1 MLPTSHDHEF
11 TNVSLVSHILAKFN
25 ILQIFLFLT
34 ARYGKPG
41 VEFYGEHENEATV
54 TQICFIPGQ
63 GRLISLTTDNTLHLW
78 EIGSP
83 GHLVEKKSTS
93 MEGRLKKVS
102 VMCLEPSKKR
112 LLLGVESGNIY
123 HLVIS
128 KFAVEKDNIIYQ
140 DKAMKGAPEDFKVNP
155 GAVEALLVQPNE
167 PCRLLIGYTRG
178 LIVLWDA
185 KAEAPLQTYVAS
197 QQLESLAWRNDG
209 SQFVSA
215 HNDGS
220 YVVWS
225 TQGSA
230 EPLEPPNTP
239 YGPYPCKAISKVDWA
254 HENGT
259 AWIVFAGGMP
269 RASYSDKF
277 TVTVMKGEEKHS
289 VFDLSSKVID
299 FKLVAGGERNV
310 PESLLILA
318 EEELVAVDLTEDAW
332 PVYPLP
338 YLNSIHASA
347 VTCIAHVEDVCKEV
361 YEKVAAA
368 GKEDRRVRF
377 SERAWPM
384 CGGDVPEAAGGEDG
398 SRDVLVTGHE
408 DGSVKIWACG
418 TVSLSLLASARTNKF
433 FVGDEL
439 DEPPPENEDGDE
451 EEEDEW
457 PPFRKV
463 GQYDPYSDD
472 PRLAV
477 KKLWFCPSSGRLAV
491 GGTAGQVV
499 VFELS
504 EAAAERP
511 LQVVRSD
518 LVTEKE
524 GFAWKGHSALDTR
537 AGDVKMPPG
546 FQPRTVLQVSPPASI
561 NSIGSCSEWGLLA
574 AGTAHGLVIFDCAHA
589 AVIFTKCTLNAQ
601 GTLQFSRVSSRPTL
615 TLNSYISDIANADDN
630 PMSRRKSLKK
640 SLRESFR
647 RLRKGRSQRN
657 IDKKKPG
664 ATTDPIKKEL

>member
-1 MLPTSHDHEF
+1 M
-11 TNVSLVSHILAKFN
+11 
-25 ILQIFLFLT
+25 
-34 ARYGKPG
+34 
-41 VEFYGEHENEATV
+41 EFYGEHENEVTV
-54 TQICFIPGQ
+54 SQMCFVPGQ
-63 GRLISLTTDNTLHLW
+63 GRIVSLTADNTLHLW

-123 HLVIS
+123 QLNMA
-128 KFAVEKDNIIYQ
+128 KFTVEKDIIYQ
-140 DKAMKGAPEDFKVNP
+140 DKVMKGAPEDFKVNP

-167 PCRLLIGYTRG
+167 PGRLLIGYTRG
-178 LIVLWDA
+178 LIVLWDT
-185 KAEAPLQTYVAS
+185 KTEAALQTYVAS

-225 TQGSA
+225 AGQGGSA

-239 YGPYPCKAISKVDWA
+239 YGPYPCKAITKIDWA
-254 HENGT
+254 HENGA
-259 AWIVFAGGMP
+259 AWTVFAGGMP

-289 VFDLSSKVID
+289 VFDLSSKVVD
-299 FKLVAGGERNV
+299 FKLVFAGGGEGNNNV

-347 VTCIAHVEDVCKEV
+347 VTCIAHVEDVAKEAYAKIV
-361 YEKVAAA
+361 AA
-368 GKEDRRVRF
+368 GKEDKKVKLT
-377 SERAWPM
+377 ERSWPV
-384 CGGDVPEAAGGEDG
+384 CGGDVPEEGGEAN
-398 SRDVLVTGHE
+398 RDVLVTGHE
-408 DGSVKIWACG
+408 DGSVKIWSCG
-418 TVSLSLLASARTNKF
+418 AVSLSLLASVRTNKF

-439 DEPPPENEDGDE
+439 DEPPPENEGDDEE

-499 VFELS
+499 VFELG
-504 EAAAERP
+504 EAASERP
-511 LQVVRSD
+511 LQVIKSD

-524 GFAWKGHSALDTR
+524 GFAWKGHSALDAR

-546 FQPRTVLQVSPPASI
+546 FQPRCVLQVSPPASI
-561 NSIGSCSEWGLLA
+561 NSIGSCTEWGLLA
-574 AGTAHGLVIFDCAHA
+574 AGTAHGLVIFDCAQA

-601 GTLQFSRVSSRPTL
+601 GTFSTLRGLKEAVLCAHFCLCTYSFQTSPTPTTIQCRGESR
-615 TLNSYISDIANADDN
+615 
-630 PMSRRKSLKK
+630 
-640 SLRESFR
+640 
-647 RLRKGRSQRN
+647 
-657 IDKKKPG
+657 
-664 ATTDPIKKEL
+664 